1 LTTTFRQFIE
11 RTLYHGTI
19 VDHEPSIRQ
28 LGLFGQMGDFQTSAG
43 YMDKEYGPHSED
55 DEVVFMADKEKLGAA
70 VTAMVHH
77 ISKKLGKGFHD
88 VSDNDIRNHGLL
100 CVMRD
105 GEADRRPK
113 YDMEEDPMVQYPRGA
128 EPGDYYASS
137 AKPDYFLKGAALIRM
152 LRRNG
157 EWPRSWGKEG
167 YNKRDRLLQARQ
179 KVELKLRQRSVERE
193 KDRYPLLRSQF

>member
-1 LTTTFRQFIE
+1 MITTFRQFIE

-19 VDHEPSIRQ
+19 VDNEPSIRQ
-28 LGLFGQMGDFQTSAG
+28 IGLFGQMGDFQTSAG

-77 ISKKLGKGFHD
+77 ISKKLGKDFHD

-113 YDMEEDPMVQYPRGA
+113 YDDVRGEEYPRGA

-137 AKPDYFLKGAALIRM
+137 AKPDYFLKGSALIRM

-179 KVELKLRQRSVERE
+179 KGAEDRE
-193 KDRYPLLRSQF
+193 KDRYPLLRNQL